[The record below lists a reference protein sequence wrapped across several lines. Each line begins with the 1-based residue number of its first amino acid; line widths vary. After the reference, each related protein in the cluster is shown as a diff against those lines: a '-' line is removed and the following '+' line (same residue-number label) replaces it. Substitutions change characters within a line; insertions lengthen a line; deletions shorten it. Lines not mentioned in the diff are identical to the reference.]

1 MSARSRNQRLGAI
14 RSFFRYVAFK
24 APEHSGLV
32 QQILAIPSKRYDQ
45 KLVDFLTRE
54 EIEAILQKPDRNTW
68 IGRRDHALIL
78 VAVGEA
84 CANSIEHGYGPAG
97 GSLELS
103 LARSDRY
110 LEATIRDYGR
120 WREPRGTHRGRGIGM
135 MRRLTSSVD
144 VVRRPDGTEVRLGWN
159 LGPRPGACVSRAG
172 V

>member
-1 MSARSRNQRLGAI
+1 MLIRLSKEVVGPLTTTVDADPRRLGELRATL
-14 RSFFRYVAFK
+14 RSW
-24 APEHSGLV
+24 
-32 QQILAIPSKRYDQ
+32 
-45 KLVDFLTRE
+45 LTDLDVP
-54 EIEAILQKPDRNTW
+54 ADRTF
-68 IGRRDHALIL
+68 DIL

-159 LGPRPGACVSRAG
+159 LGPRAGA
-172 V
+172 